1 MKTLKNLLALGIAAA
16 AGFGIGLLTAP
27 RSGKRTR
34 AKLMDE
40 FEETKGVIEDAA
52 SKKLKEAKNI
62 LNETVNTTKEDGKKA
77 IDLLKEKVHL
87 K

>member
-1 MKTLKNLLALGIAAA
+1 MGIAAA

-34 AKLMDE
+34 AKLMDD
-40 FEETKGVIEDAA
+40 FDETKGAIEDVAT
-52 SKKLKEAKNI
+52 KKLKEAKKI
-62 LNETVNTTKEDGKKA
+62 LNETVNTTKEDSKKA
-77 IDLLKEKVHL
+77 LDLLKEKVNL